1 VIGLTK
7 EQTIIDDNLCW
18 IKVVKPVSDP
28 IQVSMNYLSKDYS
41 IVRKE
46 EMLGKAREW
55 KAYTYNP
62 ASWNFSSDIDYP
74 RERNYSVINFAGIS
88 MY

>member
-7 EQTIIDDNLCW
+7 EQIIIDHNLCW
-18 IKVVKPVSDP
+18 IKVVELVFDP
-28 IQVSMNYLSKDYS
+28 IQASMNHLSKDYS

-46 EMLGKAREW
+46 EMLGKARGW

-62 ASWNFSSDIDYP
+62 ASRDFSSDIDYP
-74 RERNYSVINFAGIS
+74 RERNYSVINFVVIK
-88 MY
+88 